1 MPPEKHEAA
10 RDAGP
15 LCTETASAVN
25 EEMDILSRRIFILI
39 AAVAALL
46 LPGGMLKAE
55 TAPVVKDGLRGIV
68 TDIVT
73 GEPLIGA
80 GILVWGLDFA
90 QQLLPL
96 SHYLSVVEPGCRG
109 EGVVRE
115 FLSPPV
121 VAYE

>member
-55 TAPVVKDGLRGIV
+55 TAPVVKDGK
-68 TDIVT
+68 
-73 GEPLIGA
+73 
-80 GILVWGLDFA
+80 
-90 QQLLPL
+90 
-96 SHYLSVVEPGCRG
+96 VVDYK
-109 EGVVRE
+109 
-115 FLSPPV
+115 
-121 VAYE
+121 VAYTTDYLGQMMEYGRKYSTL

>member
-80 GILVWGLDFA
+80 GILVEGSTDGAVTDLDGSYV
-90 QQLLPL
+90 LELGEGTY
-96 SHYLSVVEPGCRG
+96 SLSVSYIG
-109 EGVVRE
+109 
-115 FLSPPV
+115 
-121 VAYE
+121 